1 MADGKYPI
9 NIWVNEERFAKLDKA
24 GLSSMTKEAM
34 AGLKVI
40 FVYASDAQRDK
51 LLKAYPGAKFD
62 SATTQSIELLP
73 RKVKDEIFDL
83 IIRNKNIDVL
93 DEFLKDD

>member
-1 MADGKYPI
+1 
-9 NIWVNEERFAKLDKA
+9 
-24 GLSSMTKEAM
+24 MTKEAM

>member
-1 MADGKYPI
+1 MTDGKYPI

-24 GLSSMTKEAM
+24 GLGHMTKEAM

-40 FVYASDAQRDK
+40 YVYANDAQRDK

-62 SATTQSIELLP
+62 SGNIKSATI
-73 RKVKDEIFDL
+73 
-83 IIRNKNIDVL
+83 
-93 DEFLKDD
+93 